1 MPAIYILAVFVSA
14 VLICYGR
21 FSGTDR
27 GKNIRN
33 CEKMITFVLAG
44 GILAICLWITGR
56 KSEDLVEGNKII
68 RNEIGGGNKTI
79 RLLAEIEGTEEEM
92 SIVVGEQIYS
102 KEEADN
108 LLMSFLP
115 ELDKAVLGNNSSFDS
130 ISEDLNFIP
139 EMPGYPYH
147 IEWDSGDYTYIGP
160 DGTVNNE
167 DLQQNKA
174 VDIYSKIIYADYKWE
189 YNFSVVICPK
199 EFESKDIIIQKLK
212 NNINEE
218 EIRTKEKE
226 YMVLPDKIEGVPVDW
241 SERKSDSSPGIF
253 ALGMIAAILSA
264 AGKKQEAKKREELRN
279 RQLLQ
284 EYPDIVSKLT
294 LLIGT
299 GMPLITSIEKL
310 VKDYEKMRKTG
321 GKKSLACEE
330 LSTVLYE
337 IQSGVSETTAYT
349 NFGQRCNLPA
359 YKKLSTMLVRGLK
372 KGAGN
377 LIAQLESETRT
388 ALEEKKAAARRKG
401 EEAGTKLLLPM
412 MLMLLVVMILII
424 VPAFGG
430 FTIT

>member
-1 MPAIYILAVFVSA
+1 MPAVYIFAVFVSA

-21 FSGTDR
+21 FSGTDS

-33 CEKMITFVLAG
+33 YEKMIAFVLVG
-44 GILAICLWITGR
+44 GILAVCLWITGR
-56 KSEDLVEGNKII
+56 QSEDLVEGNKII

-108 LLMSFLP
+108 LLASFLP

-130 ISEDLNFIP
+130 VSEDLNFVPGIL
-139 EMPGYPYH
+139 GYPFH
-147 IEWDSGDYTYIGP
+147 IEWDSGDYTYVGP

-167 DLQQNKA
+167 DLRQNK
-174 VDIYSKIIYADYKWE
+174 VIDIYTKIIYADYKWE

-199 EFESKDIIIQKLK
+199 AFETKDILVRKLK

-241 SERKSDSSPGIF
+241 SERKGDSSLGIF
-253 ALGMIAAILSA
+253 ALGMTAAILSA
-264 AGKKQEAKKREELRN
+264 AGKKQEAKKREEVRKQ
-279 RQLLQ
+279 QLIQ

-299 GMPLITSIEKL
+299 GMPLTASIEKL
-310 VKDYEKMRKTG
+310 VKDYEKRRKAG

-330 LSTVLYE
+330 LSTVLHE

-349 NFGQRCNLPA
+349 NFGQRCNLPS
-359 YKKLSTMLVRGLK
+359 YKKLSTMLARGLK

-377 LIAQLESETRT
+377 LMTQLESETRT
-388 ALEEKKAAARRKG
+388 ALEEKKSAARRKG